1 MTEKELMKKLAQGMF
16 DRIPDLN
23 DIPPAQEEF
32 SEEHKAKM
40 EKLFSKPQWYMV
52 FYRIPRRV
60 LIAVLTFIII
70 VAVPLSVKAIREP
83 LFSFISGLF
92 GGERTEYFS
101 SDKDKEIAENKKI
114 NAYFKLY
121 YVPEGFE
128 LVSEKKTDTLG
139 YFEYSNGNETFSFE
153 QKRVSS
159 AKPYIPEN
167 ARYVDPEFADTPWEI
182 TYYKVGNKNV
192 SLWVYGYNE
201 FRLTADE
208 AIPLDTLKEIA
219 DNALDETRYKERKQL
234 ESDNIAV
241 ANDEEIPLNLQETLP
256 QEFRFELPEGLKITG
271 WEDDTSSYGKTRYDF
286 SIESAGKENA
296 MRINMYDAT
305 ISKKFSVEDTAH
317 NIIINNDIVLSYFAN
332 ANIYIWKDEN
342 FIYKINVFDSEIS
355 SESVIDMIRNLY
367 KNG

>member
-40 EKLFSKPQWYMV
+40 EKLFAKPQWYMV

-101 SDKDKEIAENKKI
+101 SDKDKENAENKKI
-114 NAYFKLY
+114 NTYFKLY

-128 LVSEKKTDTLG
+128 LVSEKKTDTLN

-167 ARYVDPEFADTPWEI
+167 AQDIDPEYANTPWDI

-192 SLWVYGYNE
+192 FLWIYGYNE

-219 DNALDETRYKERKQL
+219 DNALDELGYEEQKQL
-234 ESDNIAV
+234 ESGNIAV
-241 ANDEEIPLNLQETLP
+241 ANNGATPLNPPETIP
-256 QEFRFELPEGLKITG
+256 QAFRFELPEGLKIKG
-271 WEDDTSSYGKTRYDF
+271 WED
-286 SIESAGKENA
+286 IGKENNCGFFYIIVYFSDDMNA
-296 MRINMYDAT
+296 DAGKINIMDKEFYQGT
-305 ISKKFSVEDTAH
+305 IFDTEQKIQIT
-317 NIIINNDIVLSYFAN
+317 NDIIIRYFNDACLYIWTDSEYNYSLYLNNDMPSDIIFKSIKKMY
-332 ANIYIWKDEN
+332 
-342 FIYKINVFDSEIS
+342 
-355 SESVIDMIRNLY
+355 RQ
-367 KNG
+367 

>member
-32 SEEHKAKM
+32 SDEHKAKM
-40 EKLFSKPQWYMV
+40 EKLFAKPQWYMV

-114 NAYFKLY
+114 NTYFKLY

-167 ARYVDPEFADTPWEI
+167 AQDIDPEYANTPWDI

-192 SLWVYGYNE
+192 FLWIYGYNE

-219 DNALDETRYKERKQL
+219 DNALDELGYEERKQL
-234 ESDNIAV
+234 ESGNIAV
-241 ANDEEIPLNLQETLP
+241 ANNGATPLNPPETIP
-256 QEFRFELPEGLKITG
+256 QAFRFELPEGLKIKG
-271 WEDDTSSYGKTRYDF
+271 WEDNTSFDKKVNYIILVESDKGYKCMSITVYDKT
-286 SIESAGKENA
+286 IPLK
-296 MRINMYDAT
+296 IT
-305 ISKKFSVEDTAH
+305 VEDTAQDVIVN
-317 NIIINNDIVLSYFAN
+317 NIVVSCFDKAQV
-332 ANIYIWKDEN
+332 YIWTDEK
-342 FIYKINVFDSEIS
+342 FTYTIDAWDDSIS
-355 SESVIDMIRNLY
+355 SETVINIVRSIYNME
-367 KNG
+367 

>member
-40 EKLFSKPQWYMV
+40 EKLFAKPQWYMV

-101 SDKDKEIAENKKI
+101 SDKDKENAENKKI
-114 NAYFKLY
+114 NTYFKLY

-128 LVSEKKTDTLG
+128 LVSEKKTDTLN

-159 AKPYIPEN
+159 VKPYIPEN
-167 ARYVDPEFADTPWEI
+167 AQDIDPEYANTPWDI
-182 TYYKVGNKNV
+182 TYYKVENKNV
-192 SLWVYGYNE
+192 FLWIYGYNE

-208 AIPLDTLKEIA
+208 AIPLDTLKKIA
-219 DNALDETRYKERKQL
+219 DNALDTR
-234 ESDNIAV
+234 
-241 ANDEEIPLNLQETLP
+241 
-256 QEFRFELPEGLKITG
+256 
-271 WEDDTSSYGKTRYDF
+271 
-286 SIESAGKENA
+286 
-296 MRINMYDAT
+296 
-305 ISKKFSVEDTAH
+305 
-317 NIIINNDIVLSYFAN
+317 
-332 ANIYIWKDEN
+332 
-342 FIYKINVFDSEIS
+342 
-355 SESVIDMIRNLY
+355 
-367 KNG
+367 

>member
-32 SEEHKAKM
+32 SDEHKAKM
-40 EKLFSKPQWYMV
+40 EKLFAKPQWYMV

-101 SDKDKEIAENKKI
+101 SDKDKENAENKKI
-114 NAYFKLY
+114 NTYFKLY

-167 ARYVDPEFADTPWEI
+167 ARDVDPEFADTPWEI
-182 TYYKVGNKNV
+182 TYYKVENKNV
-192 SLWVYGYNE
+192 FLWIYGYNE

-256 QEFRFELPEGLKITG
+256 QEFGFELPEGLKIAG
-271 WEDDTSSYGKTRYDF
+271 WEDYTSSYGKTRYEF
-286 SIESAGKENA
+286 SIESAGKEDI
-296 MRINMYDAT
+296 MCINMYDT
-305 ISKKFSVEDTAH
+305 SIPQKFSVEDTAQ
-317 NIIINNDIVLSYFAN
+317 NIIVNNDIVVSYFEN
-332 ANIYIWKDEN
+332 VNIYIWKDEN

-355 SESVIDMIRNLY
+355 SETVIDMIRNLY
-367 KNG
+367 KNN

>member
-40 EKLFSKPQWYMV
+40 EKLFAKPQWYMV

-70 VAVPLSVKAIREP
+70 VAVLLSVKAIREP

-101 SDKDKEIAENKKI
+101 SDKDKENAENKKI
-114 NAYFKLY
+114 NTYFKLY

-128 LVSEKKTDTLG
+128 LVSEKKTDTLN

-159 AKPYIPEN
+159 VKPYIPEN
-167 ARYVDPEFADTPWEI
+167 AQDIDPEYANTPWDI
-182 TYYKVGNKNV
+182 TYYKVENKNV
-192 SLWVYGYNE
+192 FLWIYGYNE

-208 AIPLDTLKEIA
+208 AIPLDTLKKIA
-219 DNALDETRYKERKQL
+219 DNALDEIRYEERKQL

-256 QEFRFELPEGLKITG
+256 QEFGFELPEGLKIKG
-271 WEDDTSSYGKTRYDF
+271 WRNYTSCYEETRYEIF
-286 SIESAGKENA
+286 IKSGAKEKA

-305 ISKKFSVEDTAH
+305 IPKKFSVEDTAQ
-317 NIIINNDIVLSYFAN
+317 NIIVNNDIVVSYFEDV
-332 ANIYIWKDEN
+332 NIYIWKDEN

-355 SESVIDMIRNLY
+355 SETVIDMIRNLY
-367 KNG
+367 KNN

>member
-16 DRIPDLN
+16 DRIPDLD

-32 SEEHKAKM
+32 SDEHKAKM
-40 EKLFSKPQWYMV
+40 EKLFAKPQWFMV

-101 SDKDKEIAENKKI
+101 SDKDKENARNNKI
-114 NAYFKLY
+114 ETYFKLY
-121 YVPEGFE
+121 YVPDGFE
-128 LVSEKKTDTLG
+128 LISEKKTDTLN

-167 ARYVDPEFADTPWEI
+167 ARDIDPEYANTPWDI
-182 TYYKVGNKNV
+182 TYYKAENKNV
-192 SLWVYGYNE
+192 FLWIYGYNE

-208 AIPLDTLKEIA
+208 AIPLDTLKKIA
-219 DNALDETRYKERKQL
+219 DNALDETKYEERKQI
-234 ESDNIAV
+234 ESGNTAA
-241 ANDEEIPLNLQETLP
+241 ANNGTTALNTPETLP
-256 QEFRFELPEGLKITG
+256 QEFRFELPKGLKITG
-271 WEDDTSSYGKTRYDF
+271 WEDDTSFDKKIRYEIC
-286 SIESAGKENA
+286 IESSKEEFA
-296 MRINMYDAT
+296 MRVNMYDAT
-305 ISKKFSVEDTAH
+305 IPQKFSVEDTAQ
-317 NIIINNDIVLSYFAN
+317 NIIVNNDIVVSYFEDV
-332 ANIYIWKDEN
+332 NIYIWKDES

-355 SESVIDMIRNLY
+355 SETVIDMIRNLY
-367 KNG
+367 KNN

>member
-32 SEEHKAKM
+32 SDEHKAKM
-40 EKLFSKPQWYMV
+40 EKLFAKPQWYMV

-101 SDKDKEIAENKKI
+101 SDKDKENAENKKI
-114 NAYFKLY
+114 NTYFKLY

-128 LVSEKKTDTLG
+128 LVSEKKTDTLN

-153 QKRVSS
+153 QKQVSS

-167 ARYVDPEFADTPWEI
+167 AQDIDPEYANTPWEI

-192 SLWVYGYNE
+192 FLWVYGYNE

-219 DNALDETRYKERKQL
+219 DNALDELEYKERKQL
-234 ESDNIAV
+234 ESNNIAA
-241 ANDEEIPLNLQETLP
+241 ANDEEIPLNLTETLP
-256 QEFRFELPEGLKITG
+256 QEFGFELPEGLKIKG
-271 WEDDTSSYGKTRYDF
+271 WRNYTSCYEETRYEIF
-286 SIESAGKENA
+286 IKSGAKEKA

-305 ISKKFSVEDTAH
+305 IPKKFSVEDTAQ
-317 NIIINNDIVLSYFAN
+317 NIIVNNDIVVSYFEDV
-332 ANIYIWKDEN
+332 NIYIWKDEN

-355 SESVIDMIRNLY
+355 SETVIDMIRNLY
-367 KNG
+367 KNN

>member
-40 EKLFSKPQWYMV
+40 EKLFAKPQWYMV

-92 GGERTEYFS
+92 GGERTEYSS
-101 SDKDKEIAENKKI
+101 SDKDKENAENKKI
-114 NAYFKLY
+114 NTYFKLY

-128 LVSEKKTDTLG
+128 LVSEKKTDTLS

-167 ARYVDPEFADTPWEI
+167 ARYVDPEYANTPWDI

-192 SLWVYGYNE
+192 FLWIYGYNE

-241 ANDEEIPLNLQETLP
+241 ANDEEIPFNLQETLP
-256 QEFRFELPEGLKITG
+256 QEFRFELPEGLKIAG
-271 WEDDTSSYGKTRYDF
+271 WEDDTSFDQKPQYEISV
-286 SIESAGKENA
+286 ESSSKENA
-296 MRINMYDAT
+296 MRINMYDA
-305 ISKKFSVEDTAH
+305 SSLQKFSIEDTAQ
-317 NIIINNDIVLSYFAN
+317 NIIINNDIVVSYFEN
-332 ANIYIWKDEN
+332 VNIYIWKDES

-367 KNG
+367 KNN

>member
-32 SEEHKAKM
+32 SDEHKAKM
-40 EKLFSKPQWYMV
+40 EKLFAKPQWYMV

-70 VAVPLSVKAIREP
+70 VAVTLSVKAIREP

-114 NAYFKLY
+114 NTYFKLY

-128 LVSEKKTDTLG
+128 LVSEKKTDTLN

-159 AKPYIPEN
+159 VKPYIPEN

-192 SLWVYGYNE
+192 FLWIYGYNE

-208 AIPLDTLKEIA
+208 AIPLVTLKEIA

-241 ANDEEIPLNLQETLP
+241 ANDEATPLNPPETLP
-256 QEFRFELPEGLKITG
+256 QEFRFELPEGLKIKG
-271 WEDDTSSYGKTRYDF
+271 WEDYTSFDQKAQYRIL
-286 SIESAGKENA
+286 IETVKKEVIIQ
-296 MRINMYDAT
+296 INMYDAS
-305 ISKKFSVEDTAH
+305 IPQKFSIDDTAQ
-317 NIIINNDIVLSYFAN
+317 NIIINNDIVVSYFEN
-332 ANIYIWKDEN
+332 AHFYIWKDEN
-342 FIYKINVFDSEIS
+342 FTYKINVFDSEIS
-355 SESVIDMIRNLY
+355 SETVIDMIRNLY

>member
-23 DIPPAQEEF
+23 DIPPSQEEF
-32 SEEHKAKM
+32 SDEHKAKM
-40 EKLFSKPQWYMV
+40 EKLFAKPQWCMV

-128 LVSEKKTDTLG
+128 LVSEKKTDTLN

-167 ARYVDPEFADTPWEI
+167 AQDIDPEYTDTPLEI
-182 TYYKVGNKNV
+182 TYYKVENKNV
-192 SLWVYGYNE
+192 FLWIYGYNE

-208 AIPLDTLKEIA
+208 AIPLDTLKKIA
-219 DNALDETRYKERKQL
+219 DNALDDLGYEARKQI
-234 ESDNIAV
+234 ESGNTAV

-256 QEFRFELPEGLKITG
+256 QEFRFELPEGLKIAG
-271 WEDDTSSYGKTRYDF
+271 WEDDTSFDQKPQYEISV
-286 SIESAGKENA
+286 ESSSKENA
-296 MRINMYDAT
+296 MRINMYDA
-305 ISKKFSVEDTAH
+305 SSLQKFSIEDTAQ
-317 NIIINNDIVLSYFAN
+317 NIIINNDIVVSYFEN
-332 ANIYIWKDEN
+332 VNIYIWKDEN

-367 KNG
+367 KNN

>member
-16 DRIPDLN
+16 DRIPDL
-23 DIPPAQEEF
+23 DEIPPAEEEF
-32 SEEHKAKM
+32 SDEHKAKM
-40 EKLFSKPQWYMV
+40 EKLFAKPQWFMV

-101 SDKDKEIAENKKI
+101 SDKEKENAQNSKI
-114 NAYFKLY
+114 ETYFKLY

-128 LVSEKKTDTLG
+128 LVSEKKTDTQS

-167 ARYVDPEFADTPWEI
+167 ARDIDPEYADTPWEI
-182 TYYKVGNKNV
+182 TYYKVENKNV
-192 SLWVYGYNE
+192 FLWIYGYNE

-208 AIPLDTLKEIA
+208 AISLDTLKKIA
-219 DNALDETRYKERKQL
+219 DNALDDLGYEERKQF
-234 ESDNIAV
+234 ESGNTAA
-241 ANDEEIPLNLQETLP
+241 ANDEATFLNPPETLP
-256 QEFRFELPEGLKITG
+256 QEFSFELPEGLKIKG
-271 WEDDTSSYGKTRYDF
+271 WEDYTSSYGKTQYEI
-286 SIESAGKENA
+286 SIESANKENA
-296 MRINMYDAT
+296 MSINMDDAT
-305 ISKKFSVEDTAH
+305 IPQKFSIEDTAQK
-317 NIIINNDIVLSYFAN
+317 IIVNNDIVVSYFEDV
-332 ANIYIWKDEN
+332 NIYIWKDEN
-342 FIYKINVFDSEIS
+342 LIYKINVFDSGIS
-355 SESVIDMIRNLY
+355 AETVIEMIRNLY
-367 KNG
+367 KNS